1 MPLQAAFAQAFSG
14 RPGEAGASLA
24 FAANGFGCGLPE
36 GSHSWCDLLMFG
48 RHCIAMLLWWL
59 CTVPM
64 RVHVGSG
71 GAKFEKW
78 GTIVA
83 EVKS

>member
-1 MPLQAAFAQAFSG
+1 MRFVV
-14 RPGEAGASLA
+14 
-24 FAANGFGCGLPE
+24 
-36 GSHSWCDLLMFG
+36 DFG
-48 RHCIAMLLWWL
+48 RYCIAMLLWWL